1 MNLRF
6 VDMMGFGLCYIF
18 FMFLYD
24 FILELFYEMVNIFNF
39 GRILFNKMEVGLEND
54 FGCLRIFV

>member
-6 VDMMGFGLCYIF
+6 VDMKGFGLCYIF